1 MVPVERGWCLDK
13 DTILRR
19 EIIKDIRTYF
29 TIDKNNISNKYQIDF
44 DKYFVK
50 EINNLKPFFN
60 DELMFIQNEKVCL
73 TEIGK
78 HFANLIGSNF
88 DVFINSKRFNDKIK
102 YNSSLKI

>member
-1 MVPVERGWCLDK
+1 
-13 DTILRR
+13 
-19 EIIKDIRTYF
+19 
-29 TIDKNNISNKYQIDF
+29 
-44 DKYFVK
+44 
-50 EINNLKPFFN
+50 
-60 DELMFIQNEKVCL
+60 MFIQNEKVYL